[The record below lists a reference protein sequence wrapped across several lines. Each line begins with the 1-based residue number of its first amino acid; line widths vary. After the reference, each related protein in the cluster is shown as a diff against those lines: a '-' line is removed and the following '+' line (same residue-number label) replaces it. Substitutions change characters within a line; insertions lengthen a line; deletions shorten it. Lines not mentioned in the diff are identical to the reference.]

1 MMHPDILRRLSDDRR
16 DNLLREA
23 NRDHWIQV
31 VALPAHE
38 PWRQRV
44 ALGLAGA
51 LVSAGTRLQHH
62 YRPVADE
69 CVTC

>member
-16 DNLLREA
+16 DDLLCEA
-23 NRDHWIQV
+23 NRDHRIQL
-31 VALPAHE
+31 VALPANE

>member
-16 DNLLREA
+16 DDLLREA
-23 NRDHWIQV
+23 NRDHRIQL
-31 VALPAHE
+31 VALPANE